1 MHYEVI
7 TNLLSSWQF
16 VCFQSKHHPLWV
28 AKWKMFCRSENVGV
42 PLIFFFKSSV
52 YKDPSITFLWTQR
65 SEYISVSSQATKKRL
80 PLPVWCLSLVRPS
93 FCLCD
98 SCESQD
104 GFTLSWAAEPYL
116 DSNWVY
122 FADSGQTFVS
132 SVSICSVSNRFVL
145 CMADIDDKR
154 KQTRAQVEQRYCVIF
169 VLGQQRWSHQQ
180 DIFYLSLMPLC
191 CDA

>member
-1 MHYEVI
+1 MLAFRVNIILFGLLNGKCFVDLKMLACPWFSFLNPLRIKISLLHFSGLREVN
-7 TNLLSSWQF
+7 TSQLARKLRKNVFLFPSDVYLCRV
-16 VCFQSKHHPLWV
+16 VC
-28 AKWKMFCRSENVGV
+28 
-42 PLIFFFKSSV
+42 
-52 YKDPSITFLWTQR
+52 
-65 SEYISVSSQATKKRL
+65 
-80 PLPVWCLSLVRPS
+80 PS

-104 GFTLSWAAEPYL
+104 GFTPSWVAEPYL

-122 FADSGQTFVS
+122 FADSGQMFVS
-132 SVSICSVSNRFVL
+132 SASICSVSNRFVL
-145 CMADIDDKR
+145 CMADLDGKR

>member
-1 MHYEVI
+1 MLAFRVNIILFGLLNGKCFVDLKMLACRWFSFLNPLRIKISLLHFSGLREVN
-7 TNLLSSWQF
+7 TSQLARKLRKNVFLFPSDVYL
-16 VCFQSKHHPLWV
+16 
-28 AKWKMFCRSENVGV
+28 CRV
-42 PLIFFFKSSV
+42 
-52 YKDPSITFLWTQR
+52 
-65 SEYISVSSQATKKRL
+65 
-80 PLPVWCLSLVRPS
+80 VRPS

-104 GFTLSWAAEPYL
+104 GFTPSWVAEPYL
-116 DSNWVY
+116 DSNRVY
-122 FADSGQTFVS
+122 FADSGQMFVS
-132 SVSICSVSNRFVL
+132 SASICSVSNRFVL
-145 CMADIDDKR
+145 CMADLDGKR